1 MESAGSYAN
10 LYPLVRSG
18 ALFVMVIGAA
28 IVAGF
33 FWPRS
38 RMALLALGA
47 ALAAIVTA
55 LSAATLTALY
65 GAPTIAQVAW
75 PVVAVA
81 VEVVALMIVIR
92 HFAERGERALLVAI
106 LVVVGLHF
114 LPMAP
119 AFGPLAA
126 VLGVACTANALFA
139 VHLSN
144 YPLQAVW
151 AVDGGLKVVLGAL
164 MWSLPLIGNHA
175 NAAV

>member
-1 MESAGSYAN
+1 
-10 LYPLVRSG
+10 
-18 ALFVMVIGAA
+18 MVIGAA
-28 IVAGF
+28 IVIGSI
-33 FWPRS
+33 WPRS

-47 ALAAIVTA
+47 ALAALATA
-55 LSAATLTALY
+55 LSAARLAAPY

-75 PVVAVA
+75 LAVAVT

-92 HFAERGERALLVAI
+92 HFAERGERALLVAV
-106 LVVVGLHF
+106 LVVVGFHF

-126 VLGVACTANALFA
+126 VLGVACTANALSA

-144 YPLQAVW
+144 YSLQAVW
-151 AVDGGLKVVLGAL
+151 VVDGGLKVVFGAL
-164 MWSLPLIGNHA
+164 MWSIPLIGSHA